1 MGDPDDA
8 ARVVVSYL
16 AAWVV
21 VLAGVVAHDLV
32 VVVVV
37 DDNLLLHETLEETWL
52 LLPLLYTAPRMRV
65 VVPWMEVVVPVVTSV
80 EDGGRSRHVE
90 IDVDLA

>member
-1 MGDPDDA
+1 MGDPDA
-8 ARVVVSYL
+8 ARVVLSYL

-21 VLAGVVAHDLV
+21 VFDGVVAHDLV
-32 VVVVV
+32 LVV

-52 LLPLLYTAPRMRV
+52 LIPLWYTAAPMRM
-65 VVPWMEVVVPVVTSV
+65 VVPVVEVVVPVVTFV